1 MCACVCARHVQ
12 CTVYPFWQASLPL
25 WPKRVD
31 RLRPSDIQTF
41 RHSGARCP
49 LHILIRLSGNDKH
62 KCTGTHTR
70 AGRNGGRK
78 CFNIAYFLA
87 LLTCCKE
94 HVRLCVCS
102 PCAVHRVSFLASFI
116 ATLAKKGGPTPTVR
130 HSDIRAP
137 VARCT
142 Y

>member
-1 MCACVCARHVQ
+1 MNAMTFNVQ
-12 CTVYPFWQASLPL
+12 LLRSCLMSQAPQKYVY
-25 WPKRVD
+25 
-31 RLRPSDIQTF
+31 I
-41 RHSGARCP
+41 C
-49 LHILIRLSGNDKH
+49 IY
-62 KCTGTHTR
+62 
-70 AGRNGGRK
+70 
-78 CFNIAYFLA
+78 FNIAYFLA